1 MTLARRNPR
10 MLAAVVAVAI
20 LSASVSTT
28 SPAGAQASGLLELVA
43 QSSWVDERG
52 IFNAQVRVAG
62 ADSEAS
68 VSFRVFPAWEGRAE
82 FAGGVI
88 SQDAEP
94 LLELDPIMLSEVQDT
109 SNEVLSIELEVSRLP
124 ISPVTNAEEATED
137 AVLPTPRLVTD
148 GAPSVFPL
156 EVALL
161 GPDGSLVDSFLTSI
175 IYLPRFALGRAL
187 ATSII
192 FESPIGP
199 SIRPDGTSTLTE
211 EDLEELRILVDAIAQ
226 HPNGMVAL
234 SIPGETLLSM
244 ARSEL
249 PAAEEILSLIQDR
262 FTAEQLLPRPFT
274 DLEDQAWVDAGFE
287 RELAEF
293 YEANVEVTE
302 ELTGITTQSTVI
314 FLGESVDVDGLVA
327 LSDLGAE
334 GVIVREEQVTTLDR
348 STFPD
353 ELTTRFLLQTTPRG
367 EPVPSIAVSTDL
379 SEHFDDE
386 TPVPLT
392 ANRLLGDLTMFAL
405 TNPGLS
411 QGVVI
416 TPPTDWVPNEQ
427 LLNVVLS
434 GLERIPVLRGASP
447 VEVLST
453 TAFTPSS
460 GINTLSSPLQRQLDP
475 RIEPT
480 NLRSYRTEFSQAQAT
495 IESWSTVI
503 IGDMESVDR
512 LNELLELSANRAFDG
527 ERQLTYIDQIYQVID
542 IQRTDSITTQEA
554 ETFTLTGRNSDV
566 PVVVNNNLEI
576 DAAVLLLLDSE
587 KLRFPEGREIEVV
600 LAPGSNRIEVP
611 IEALASGDS
620 PIRVQVFSPDRT
632 ILLGSSEI
640 LIRTLAFSGVGVII
654 GTIAIAVLLLW
665 WLRHRKRARGTVED
679 VPAHSDSPKSE
690 EPIGV

>member
-10 MLAAVVAVAI
+10 MLAAVVAVAL

-43 QSSWVDERG
+43 QSSWVDEGG